1 MKIIYKNWL
10 FFLKAR
16 NRPPTRLY
24 FSMFFM
30 SSKELQGI
38 QEWRHWVEAPWYSS
52 DFCGVESQQFTLS
65 SASSLTKWVT
75 LTLKQFSSD
84 MSCSAFRWYVD
95 SSRLLEVCVFSWP
108 PVAPLLFSARYRS
121 VTCTQ
126 ISSLTICCSWNQ
138 AKASHQ
144 EPKIQ
149 FYPSYTQPS
158 FGGSNHSVKK
168 RVFLVENFR
177 KLII

>member
-1 MKIIYKNWL
+1 
-10 FFLKAR
+10 
-16 NRPPTRLY
+16 
-24 FSMFFM
+24 MFFIFLLM
-30 SSKELQGI
+30 SSKELPGTLG
-38 QEWRHWVEAPWYSS
+38 VETLGRSTLVWLWLLW
-52 DFCGVESQQFTLS
+52 VESQQPTLP
-65 SASSLTKWVT
+65 SARSPTKRVA

-84 MSCSAFRWYVD
+84 MSCSAFRWYAD
-95 SSRLLEVCVFSWP
+95 SRRLLDVCVFSWP

-144 EPKIQ
+144 EPKLQ
-149 FYPSYTQPS
+149 FSPSYTWPS